1 MTETLDA
8 ELVRR
13 VDAYIERLFVPRDE
27 ALERA
32 LAMARAAGFPLI
44 HVSPNLGKLLYL
56 VARMMRAAR
65 ILEIG
70 TLAGYS
76 TIWLARALPPD
87 GRLVTLE
94 LDERHAALARENLE
108 HAGVDSRVEIRVGH
122 AAGSLRAMIA
132 AGEAPFDL
140 VFIDADKE
148 SYVEYLDLSLQLAR
162 PGSVV
167 LADNLIRHA
176 RVLEDVPQDAQVRAI
191 KAFNEAL
198 AADARLESLILP
210 IVREKLDGISVSIVK

>member
-1 MTETLDA
+1 MSETLDA

-32 LAMARAAGFPLI
+32 LAEARTAGFPLI

-56 VARMMRAAR
+56 IARMTRAAR

-94 LDERHAALARENLE
+94 LDERHAALARENLVR
-108 HAGVDSRVEIRVGH
+108 AGVDDRVDIRVGR
-122 AAGSLRAMIA
+122 ATESLRAMIA

-162 PGSVV
+162 PGSVI

-210 IVREKLDGISVSIVK
+210 IVREKLDGISVSIVR